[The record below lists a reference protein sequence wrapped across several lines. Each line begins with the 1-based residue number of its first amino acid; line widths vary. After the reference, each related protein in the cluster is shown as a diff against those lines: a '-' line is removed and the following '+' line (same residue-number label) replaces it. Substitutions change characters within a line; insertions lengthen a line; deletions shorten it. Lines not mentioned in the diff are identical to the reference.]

1 MPKNALFSLMLLLL
15 LAACATKTPM
25 STPVVQNQESWDNRQ
40 ATLSQLTQWQAQG
53 ALAIQ
58 TSKGTDSMQF
68 DWQLHSQNNYSLR
81 FIGPVGTG
89 YGTLSTTPTQSIYL
103 APKGKTYTDRNA
115 EALLNQVT
123 GWQLPVNDLYYWAR
137 GLPAPTSNPTLR
149 FDTNHSHLS
158 GLEQDGFTLTF
169 ERYSGV
175 GSVDLPTKLVI
186 QNDAVKIKIV
196 VTRWQLN

>member
-1 MPKNALFSLMLLLL
+1 MFKNALPCLMLLMLL
-15 LAACATKTPM
+15 TACATQTPM
-25 STPVVQNQESWDNRQ
+25 PTPVVQNQETWDKRQ
-40 ATLSQLTQWQAQG
+40 TTLARLTQWQAQG
-53 ALAIQ
+53 ALSIQ

-89 YGTLSTTPTQSIYL
+89 YGTLNTTPTQSVYL

-137 GLPAPTSNPTLR
+137 GLPAPASTPTLQ

-158 GLEQDGFTLTF
+158 GLKQDGFTVTF

-186 QNDAVKIKIV
+186 QNDTVKIKIV